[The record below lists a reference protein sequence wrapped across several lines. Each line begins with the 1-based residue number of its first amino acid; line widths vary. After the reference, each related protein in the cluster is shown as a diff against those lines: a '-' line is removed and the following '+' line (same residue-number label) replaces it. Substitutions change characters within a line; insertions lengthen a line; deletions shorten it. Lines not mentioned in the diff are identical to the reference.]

1 MLGVRLSRSGCSFG
15 RAEQVGREGLMVAP
29 DTRER
34 FQSVSLRKKK
44 KKALSRQK
52 KTLMRCKLLATRL
65 VLQ

>member
-15 RAEQVGREGLMVAP
+15 RAEQVGREGFMVAN
-29 DTRER
+29 DTRET

-44 KKALSRQK
+44 KKSIIQTE
-52 KTLMRCKLLATRL
+52 KTLIRCKLLATRL